1 MSWPNNEM
9 LPSKRHTQ
17 HKIVSF
23 TREVHTHMQQRQPGA
38 NVAVTCTVPLPKLMG
53 SPSVDVL
60 KCPRRNHHQT
70 ILDSHVPP
78 HSAIHRPVGKK
89 DHITNA
95 CQTFKLLGNTV
106 SACCTMSAQNSS
118 PNNHLLSCKRLDL
131 RNSVA
136 MALRSAPG
144 SIGHAPIPTQRQF
157 PVGHCAS
164 TW

>member
-1 MSWPNNEM
+1 MPARMSWPNNEM
-9 LPSKRHTQ
+9 LPSKRPTQ

-23 TREVHTHMQQRQPGA
+23 TREVHTHMQQRQ
-38 NVAVTCTVPLPKLMG
+38 TRCQRCRHLHRPLPKLMG

-89 DHITNA
+89 DHIPNA

-118 PNNHLLSCKRLDL
+118 PNNHLLSCNALICGTVL
-131 RNSVA
+131 R
-136 MALRSAPG
+136 
-144 SIGHAPIPTQRQF
+144 
-157 PVGHCAS
+157 
-164 TW
+164 